1 MEMIK
6 YDWNTLKNKMEYE
19 IIKKY
24 TYVGAFYAQLFARK
38 IDETLLC
45 FTNCVKYINIIEM
58 IFYTYT

>member
-24 TYVGAFYAQLFARK
+24 TYMGSFYAQLFARK

-45 FTNCVKYINIIEM
+45 
-58 IFYTYT
+58 YTQVCEIH